1 MKVELLKNYF
11 CPSLPVGVTL
21 EVVPGMEVDSE
32 SIFNTPS
39 GMCYLCRTVSG
50 DHFYV
55 PAIHLKV
62 VDTDTTD
69 WDQVRVQ
76 AAIQSLNGILSDSR
90 IDICMDSFIELA
102 IEYSDRLIEKLK
114 VNDKRD

>member
-11 CPSLPVGVTL
+11 CPSLSVGVTL
-21 EVVPGMEVDSE
+21 EVVQGMEVDSE

-50 DHFYV
+50 DQFYV

-62 VDTDTTD
+62 VDSDTTD
-69 WDQVRVQ
+69 WDKVRVQ
-76 AAIQSLNGILSDSR
+76 AAIYSLNGILSNSW
-90 IDICMDSFIELA
+90 IENCMDDFVELSME
-102 IEYSDRLIEKLK
+102 ISNRLIKKLK

>member
-11 CPSLPVGVTL
+11 CPSLPVGITL

-32 SIFNTPS
+32 SIFNAPS

-50 DHFYV
+50 DQFYV

-62 VDTDTTD
+62 VDSDTTD
-69 WDQVRVQ
+69 WDKVRVQ
-76 AAIQSLNGILSDSR
+76 AAISSLNGLLSNSSTVN
-90 IDICMDSFIELA
+90 CMDGFIELS
-102 IEYSDRLIEKLK
+102 IEFSDRLVEKLK
-114 VNDKRD
+114 ANDKRD